1 MFEPLP
7 PIGARAH
14 SLTWL
19 YVRHVESQNF
29 QIISNEWARE
39 IPIVCVVVH
48 FVSVVV
54 VFCSCFALWLSRQA
68 IVSWPCGRHWP
79 VSCYQPIFFNYFIII
94 PWHSAVLFFYLPK
107 KTWIY
112 LFITNKKIYIF
123 DLQCRMREETVPKSS
138 VHLIRFI
145 YSALIYIQLPRGRI
159 ISRSFAG
166 TKCATFIGDKYV
178 RPRFLNKLI
187 LFVVVVVLCLLFH

>member
-7 PIGARAH
+7 PKGARAH

-94 PWHSAVLFFYLPK
+94 PWHSAVLFFYDHPNHHTK
-107 KTWIY
+107 KNMN
-112 LFITNKKIYIF
+112 LFIHHKQKNIYIW
-123 DLQCRMREETVPKSS
+123 LTVPDARRDCSE
-138 VHLIRFI
+138 I
-145 YSALIYIQLPRGRI
+145 
-159 ISRSFAG
+159 
-166 TKCATFIGDKYV
+166 KCSLD
-178 RPRFLNKLI
+178 
-187 LFVVVVVLCLLFH
+187 